1 MKVRKN
7 NNLCS
12 RLKSITAAL
21 LLPLQLTP
29 TLASDENDFPLRDLS
44 ISDLMKIEVTSV
56 SRKPETVANAAAALT
71 VITHDDIVRS
81 GATNLADALRYVP
94 GIEVAQSGAHTWEV
108 TARGFNGGFAD
119 KLLVLIDGR
128 SIYTPIFSGVF
139 WEQATMLEDVE
150 RIEVVRGPGAAMW
163 GANAVNGVINV
174 ITKKAR
180 DTRGDYVAVGVGNKE
195 RDSVEFRH
203 GDTFAD
209 SDGSYRVYGQNF
221 NRSAS
226 LSPAGKTQDDAWVSS
241 QVGFRVDRGLDYGD
255 RLTVHG
261 DLYDMT
267 NGTPL
272 TSHSVLVPPY
282 SSFQANN
289 APTHGGNVLVR
300 WDRAQGSGTETS
312 VQAYYD
318 QTQFDALFSGANTQ
332 TVDLDFQQRIH
343 PNGSHDVIWGANYRH
358 IQNDATR
365 TSEIAFNPTAIGY
378 NNQSVFLQDEIT
390 AVPERLHFI
399 LGAKEEY
406 SYFGGWQFQPSV
418 KALWTPSE
426 TNTLWI
432 SAATASRTP
441 SLIESQSA
449 SIAVA
454 VRPPLQSPFS
464 SFNPLTYPTQVL
476 VNGNKALSAETVTAY
491 EAGFRRQWSEVLSTD
506 LSVYSNTYQNIIQW
520 APVYPY
526 PYVAA
531 APVAQPVPHLVVPL
545 TYSNAQATTQV
556 QGIEASANWF
566 VNAGARVQAGY
577 SYTKISAPPW
587 DGFNYNYAELTPLT
601 QAFVRYQVDT
611 GMKSKLGVSVRF
623 VGELTATGYAVPA
636 YTTADVNYDYA
647 IEKGLRLAVS
657 GLGLLQS
664 QHSEFI
670 VPGQPASEIPRSIY
684 AKLIWSR

>member
-1 MKVRKN
+1 MY
-7 NNLCS
+7 S
-12 RLKSITAAL
+12 RAIGTAAAL
-21 LLPLQLTP
+21 LLPFHLSV
-29 TLASDENDFPLRDLS
+29 AFANEEHNFPLRDLS
-44 ISDLMKIEVTSV
+44 ISDLMKMEVTSV
-56 SRKPETVANAAAALT
+56 SRKPEIVANAAAALT
-71 VITHDDIVRS
+71 VISHDDIVRS

-150 RIEVVRGPGAAMW
+150 RIEVIRGPGAAMW

-180 DTRGDYVAVGVGNKE
+180 DTRGDYVAVGVGNTV

-203 GDTFAD
+203 GDSFAD
-209 SDGSYRVYGQNF
+209 GDGSYRVYGQSF

-226 LSPAGKTQDDAWVSS
+226 LSPAGKSQDDAWVSS
-241 QVGFRVDRGLDYGD
+241 QVGFRVDRDLNYGD

-272 TSHSVLVPPY
+272 TSHAVLVPPY
-282 SSFQANN
+282 SSYQANN
-289 APTHGGNVLVR
+289 AATHGGNLLVR
-300 WDRAQGSGTETS
+300 WDKAQGSGTETS

-332 TVDLDFQQRIH
+332 TFDLDFQQRVH
-343 PNGSHDVIWGANYRH
+343 PHGSHDVIWGANYRH
-358 IQNDATR
+358 IQNDATS
-365 TSEIAFNPTAIGY
+365 TSQIAFNPSAMAY
-378 NNQSVFLQDEIT
+378 HNASLFLQDEIT
-390 AVPERLHFI
+390 VVPERLHLI

-426 TNTLWI
+426 TNTLWV
-432 SAATASRTP
+432 SAANASRTP

-454 VRPPLQSPFS
+454 VRPPLQSPFNP
-464 SFNPLTYPTQVL
+464 FNPLTYPTQVL
-476 VNGNKALSAETVTAY
+476 VNGSKALSAETVTAY
-491 EAGFRRQWSEVLSTD
+491 EAGLRTQWSEALSTD
-506 LSVYSNTYQNIIQW
+506 LAVYSNTYQNIIQW
-520 APVYPY
+520 APVNPY

-531 APVAQPVPHLVVPL
+531 APVAQPVPHLVIPL
-545 TYSNAQATTQV
+545 TYSNAPSTTWV

-566 VNAGARVQAGY
+566 VTPGARAQVGY
-577 SYTKISAPPW
+577 TYTKISAPPW
-587 DGFNYNYAELTPLT
+587 DGFNYNYAELTPMT

-611 GMKSKLGVSVRF
+611 GGNSKLGVSVRF

-636 YTTADVNYDYA
+636 HTTADVNYDCI
-647 IEKGLRLAVS
+647 IEKGVRLAVS
-657 GLGLLQS
+657 AQGLLQS
-664 QHSEFI
+664 QHAEFI